1 MFKYDIDI
9 DETVCYNFTITIVQI
24 IISSHIIQ
32 LMYINRGP

>member
-24 IISSHIIQ
+24 IISYTVNVH
-32 LMYINRGP
+32 